1 MSFAGDT
8 VRFIVGIVQQ
18 ILFLYE
24 IALIVVIAL
33 SWVNPDPYNP
43 IVRALH
49 SITDPVLDRVR
60 GLIPPVG
67 MLDLSPMII
76 ILLIEFLRSV
86 ALPHLAVALIAG

>member
-8 VRFIVGIVQQ
+8 VRFVFQIIGQ

-24 IALIVVIAL
+24 IAIIIVIAL

-49 SITDPVLDRVR
+49 SITDPVMDRVR
-60 GLIPPVG
+60 GLIPPIG
-67 MLDLSPMII
+67 MLDLTPMVI
-76 ILLIEFLRSV
+76 ILLIEFIRSI
-86 ALPHLAVALIAG
+86 ALPHLANVLIAR